1 MNEKEIPEGWGKD
14 TLSAFIEL
22 ANRNRFGAFVHY
34 KDWFTRLQEI
44 DATFNKF
51 CGNMLNIPVFYEP
64 FLFVRSH
71 SSYRAA
77 IRLATSGQMPE
88 AFSLLRGC
96 LEYALYG
103 FYLNK
108 FPSEIQT
115 WAGRDDSEAGKK
127 KARKELT
134 FGKMLSELD
143 KSSAAT
149 GKAARHLYEITI
161 DTGAHPNRKT
171 ITLAMKHWETDE
183 HVVFDLSQLNN
194 DPMMFIMALKTC
206 AQVGICSLKMF
217 KLVFPERFDLL
228 GIPDDIEKLSHKKV
242 GGIPL

>member
-1 MNEKEIPEGWGKD
+1 MSGENVPEGWGKD

-22 ANRNRFGAFVHY
+22 ANRNTFGAFVHY

-51 CGNMLNIPVFYEP
+51 SENMLNIPVFYEP

-71 SSYRAA
+71 SAYRAA

-88 AFSLLRGC
+88 AFSLLRGS

-108 FPSEIQT
+108 FPADIQT
-115 WAGRDDSEAGKK
+115 WIERDDSEAGKK
-127 KARKELT
+127 KARRELT

-143 KSSAAT
+143 KSSVAT
-149 GKAARHLYEITI
+149 GKVARHLYEVTI
-161 DTGAHPNRKT
+161 DAGAHPNRKT
-171 ITLAMKHWETDE
+171 ITLAMKREETDE
-183 HVVFDLSQLNN
+183 HVFFDLSQLNN

-206 AQVGICSLKMF
+206 AQVGICSLKIF

-228 GIPDDIEKLSHKKV
+228 GISDEIEKLSQRKV
-242 GGIPL
+242 DGIPL

>member
-1 MNEKEIPEGWGKD
+1 MTEKKVPEGWGED

-22 ANRNRFGAFVHY
+22 ANRNTFGAFVHY

-44 DATFNKF
+44 DVTFNKF
-51 CGNMLNIPVFYEP
+51 SENMLNIPVFYEP

-88 AFSLLRGC
+88 AFSLHRGC

-103 FYLNK
+103 FYLNE
-108 FPSEIQT
+108 FPADIKT
-115 WAGRDDSEAGKK
+115 WVERDDSEAGKK

-143 KSSAAT
+143 KSSVAT
-149 GKAARHLYEITI
+149 GKATRHLYELTI
-161 DTGAHPNRKT
+161 DAGAHPNRKT
-171 ITLAMKHWETDE
+171 ITLAMKREETDE
-183 HVVFDLSQLNN
+183 HVYFDLSQLNT
-194 DPMMFIMALKTC
+194 DPMMFIMALKTS
-206 AQVGICSLKMF
+206 AQIGICSLKIF

-228 GIPDDIEKLSHKKV
+228 GISDEIERLSQKKV
-242 GGIPL
+242 GGLPL